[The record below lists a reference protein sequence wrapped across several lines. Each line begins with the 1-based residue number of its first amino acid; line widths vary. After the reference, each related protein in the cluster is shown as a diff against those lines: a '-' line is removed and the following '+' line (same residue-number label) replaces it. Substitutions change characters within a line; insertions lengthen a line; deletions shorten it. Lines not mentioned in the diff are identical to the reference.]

1 MKNKLFSVAIFCASV
16 VVSVAQEAIKKVP
29 KDAAVVGT
37 VKGQNLL
44 ELISMDDLNQSFI
57 GQSVLKKL
65 KRKNQGDYK
74 SLEDLGL
81 NLNATTHYFY
91 EVTDSISYNNIII
104 PIKDVSKFEQFV
116 RKADK
121 GDIINKD
128 GINTIVDEKS
138 EGFVWNNDFLVIV
151 NGNLFDS
158 YFEDEAV
165 MAQYGLEAA
174 PDNYGYYTEDP
185 QAEIIE
191 EATDAQEAGEV
202 EEHIEE
208 DSIEIVEEADQEDEY
223 YDNNDDYYSYYYKN
237 SNIKNALKS
246 EWEYQ
251 HALTVI
257 NLPASESVIHAK
269 DYRAGIDPNAE
280 ASLWVRNFSML
291 YNNLFG
297 GLYYSIVSDFNIDA
311 LHDGSSLVAHIYTE
325 EKEMKLSVTYTVN
338 DQMAK
343 SYKKISSKKLNKK
356 FLKYIDEDR
365 MVGFMGYA
373 MDTKAALQE
382 YPVMLKS
389 MYANMPMYGEEASLI
404 VDIFELL
411 IDEEAIAK
419 VIPGDMV
426 FLLSGISKKEMTYTS
441 YEYDEDYEYT
451 EVEKTR
457 EETVP
462 DFLFMMS
469 TEDAMFINKIIDY
482 GLKKNAVT
490 YDNKLFSMRMPD
502 SPLDVHFLIK
512 DGILFMG
519 TSKEEMGTIANG
531 KTKTSLSKK
540 YKKLLVN
547 SNYSLFLN
555 GKQFANRIP
564 TDNLSKHERS
574 KIDYLLNNATNAYI
588 SSSKIK
594 GNKILAEMVVEVPEN
609 EENSLKYLINI
620 MNTLSQ

>member
-16 VVSVAQEAIKKVP
+16 VVSVAQESINKVP

-81 NLNATTHYFY
+81 DLNTTSHYFY

-121 GDIINKD
+121 GDIVHKD
-128 GINTIVDEKS
+128 GVNTVVDEKS

-158 YFEDEAV
+158 YFEDEVV
-165 MAQYGLEAA
+165 MARYGLEAA
-174 PDNYGYYTEDP
+174 PDNYGYYSEDP

-191 EATDAQEAGEV
+191 EATDAQEAGEA
-202 EEHIEE
+202 EEYREE
-208 DSIEIVEEADQEDEY
+208 DSSEVVEEADQEDDY
-223 YDNNDDYYSYYYKN
+223 YNNNDDYSSYYYKN

-251 HALTVI
+251 HALTII
-257 NLPASESVIHAK
+257 NLPSSESVIHAK
-269 DYRAGIDPNAE
+269 DYRASIDPNAE

-311 LHDGSSLVAHIYTE
+311 LHDGSSLVAHIYAE

-343 SYKKISSKKLNKK
+343 SYKRISSKKLNKK

-441 YEYDEDYEYT
+441 YEYDEDYQYT

-469 TEDAMFINKIIDY
+469 TEDAKFINKIIDY
-482 GLKKNAVT
+482 GLKKNALT

-531 KTKTSLSKK
+531 KTKASLSKK

-564 TDNLSKHERS
+564 IENLSSHERS